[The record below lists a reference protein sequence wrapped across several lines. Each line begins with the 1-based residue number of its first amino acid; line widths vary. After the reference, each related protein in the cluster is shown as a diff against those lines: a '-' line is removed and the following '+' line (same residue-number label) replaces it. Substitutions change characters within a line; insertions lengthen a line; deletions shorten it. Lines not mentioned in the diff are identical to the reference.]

1 MSIKLVKA
9 SNEYQNLI
17 VDMLK
22 EWIDYNNNHSEA
34 NTSPAFIFKNDYHNF
49 DYYINNLDLKNPK
62 PGLVEDSTFFAL
74 DVERNKM
81 VGAVNIRHELNDYL
95 LNYGGHIG
103 DGVRPSER
111 RKGYA
116 TKIIGLALKEC
127 QKLNIDKVL
136 LVCDKDNIGSAK
148 SIKNNGALLENEIVK
163 DGKTIQRYWIEIE

>member
-1 MSIKLVKA
+1 M
-9 SNEYQNLI
+9 
-17 VDMLK
+17 
-22 EWIDYNNNHSEA
+22 
-34 NTSPAFIFKNDYHNF
+34 
-49 DYYINNLDLKNPK
+49 
-62 PGLVEDSTFFAL
+62 
-74 DVERNKM
+74 ERK
-81 VGAVNIRHELNDYL
+81 VNIRHELNDYL

-116 TKIIGLALKEC
+116 TKIIDLALKEC

-148 SIKNNGALLENEIVK
+148 SIKNNGAILENEIVK

>member
-1 MSIKLVKA
+1 MKFRLPELRDEEIIKSYIEEHYSHNEKRLSA
-9 SNEYQNLI
+9 SNKLTSMNFEDWVKKIHNNVNIPDKDWGKSLTYLAFDDIDNLI
-17 VDMLK
+17 GILSVRYDLPK
-22 EWIDYNNNHSEA
+22 EKVME
-34 NTSPAFIFKNDYHNF
+34 F
-49 DYYINNLDLKNPK
+49 
-62 PGLVEDSTFFAL
+62 
-74 DVERNKM
+74 
-81 VGAVNIRHELNDYL
+81 
-95 LNYGGHIG
+95 GHIG
-103 DGVRPSER
+103 YGVRPSER